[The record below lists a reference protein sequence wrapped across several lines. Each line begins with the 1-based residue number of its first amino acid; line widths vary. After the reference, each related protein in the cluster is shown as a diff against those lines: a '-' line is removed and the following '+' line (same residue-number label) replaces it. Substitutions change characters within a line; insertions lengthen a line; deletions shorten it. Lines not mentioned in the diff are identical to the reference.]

1 MWHVKWTVRYVFVW
15 IAMLILAD
23 WQLLYRFNFP
33 AFVPWTI
40 MTISTMWLFLGLF
53 ELIQIYRGDD

>member
-33 AFVPWTI
+33 AGVPYTVLI
-40 MTISTMWLFLGLF
+40 LAQTWLMLGLVEF
-53 ELIQIYRGDD
+53 WHRPAQ

>member
-15 IAMLILAD
+15 IAMIVLSD

-33 AFVPWTI
+33 SIAPFTVLTLAQI
-40 MTISTMWLFLGLF
+40 WLIIGLVEF
-53 ELIQIYRGDD
+53 WHRPAQ

>member
-15 IAMLILAD
+15 IAMIVLSD

-33 AFVPWTI
+33 SIVPFTVLTLAQI
-40 MTISTMWLFLGLF
+40 WLIIGLIEF
-53 ELIQIYRGDD
+53 WQRPIE